1 MNFILAVAAG
11 GAVGA
16 VARHLVISNIGT
28 WTGHGFPWGTVT
40 VNVAGSFILG
50 VLVQVM
56 AQVWTPSP
64 ELRGFLVVGILG
76 AFTTFST
83 FSLDTALLYERG
95 SLAPVFAYVAGS
107 VLLSIAALFLG
118 LRLVRIVI

>member
-16 VARHLVISNIGT
+16 VARHFVISNIGT
-28 WTGHGFPWGTVT
+28 WTGHGFPWGTVA

-50 VLVQVM
+50 VLAQVM
-56 AQVWTPSP
+56 AQVWSPSQ
-64 ELRGFLVVGILG
+64 ELRGFLVVGVLG

-95 SLAPVFAYVAGS
+95 SLGPVFAYVAGS
-107 VLLSIAALFLG
+107 VVLSVGALFLG
-118 LRLVRIVI
+118 LRLVRVLI